1 MEGIKDI
8 AVQHTKAEIRGTC
21 SDPFTPVRE
30 AFAHNLDTGQLLAG
44 ATSGGPHTSRS
55 RGWAEELS

>member
-8 AVQHTKAEIRGTC
+8 AVLHTKAEVNGTC
-21 SDPFTPVRE
+21 SGQFTPVRE
-30 AFAHNLDTGQLLAG
+30 AFAHNLLLAA
-44 ATSGGPHTSRS
+44 ATFRGPHTSRS